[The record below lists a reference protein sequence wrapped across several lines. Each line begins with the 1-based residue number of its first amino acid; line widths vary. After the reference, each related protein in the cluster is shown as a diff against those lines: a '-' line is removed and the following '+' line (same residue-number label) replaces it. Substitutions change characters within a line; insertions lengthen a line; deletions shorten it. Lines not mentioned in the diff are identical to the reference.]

1 MYCVYNTDIQATYT
15 KESKSMEIKIQ
26 DMKFRRYNA
35 ANGEV
40 RVYVE
45 WLHVEG
51 VKTPRFE
58 QIGHIVAKPT
68 ITYVNNHGDIKA
80 MMETRGIT
88 LKAVGQAL
96 AGK

>member
-1 MYCVYNTDIQATYT
+1 MKASTT
-15 KESKSMEIKIQ
+15 MEITIQ
-26 DMKFRRYNA
+26 DMKFSRYNA

-45 WLHVEG
+45 WLHTVG

-58 QIGHIVAKPT
+58 KIGHIVAKPAVS
-68 ITYVNNHGDIKA
+68 YVNNHGDIKG

-88 LKAVGQAL
+88 LKAVGKAL